1 MSSNNRHIPLA
12 DSALVILDQNG
23 LKPNAFRLKIVV
35 YVAISQMTNKPDTTI
50 LIVDDSPENLLVL
63 NDLLRLHYRVIAAD
77 SGETALHLAGSQ
89 PPPSLILLDV
99 MMPGLDGYAVLAQLQ
114 QDPGTAEIPVI
125 FVTAMADAQDEE
137 RGLEQGAADYISKPI
152 KPAVVLA
159 RVRTQLENKQARDWM
174 KSQNAALE
182 AEVSRRMT
190 ENDLTQ
196 RVSIRAL
203 AHLAETRDPETG
215 NHILRT
221 QGYVQ
226 LLANLLRQHPRFVGI
241 LSDRYIDLLSRSAPL
256 HDIGKVGIPDSILLK
271 PGKLSPQEMEI
282 MKTHATLGSIAMER
296 AEQDIEMPLPFLA
309 LAKEIAHWH
318 HEKWNGTG
326 YPDGLAGEA
335 IPLSARLMAVAD
347 VFDAL
352 ISPRVYKP
360 AMSYEKA
367 REIITE
373 GSGSH
378 YDPDI
383 VAAFLEGFDAMTA
396 IADQYKESQ
405 TPPIARSTDSQD
417 RNGP

>member
-1 MSSNNRHIPLA
+1 
-12 DSALVILDQNG
+12 
-23 LKPNAFRLKIVV
+23 
-35 YVAISQMTNKPDTTI
+35 MTIKPDSTI

-63 NDLLRLHYRVIAAD
+63 KDLLRPHYRVIAAD

-89 PPPSLILLDV
+89 SPPDLILLDV
-99 MMPGLDGYAVLAQLQ
+99 MMPGLDGFAVLAQLQ
-114 QDPGTAEIPVI
+114 QNPGTAEIPVI

-137 RGLEQGAADYISKPI
+137 HGLAQGAADYISKPI
-152 KPAVVLA
+152 KPAVALA
-159 RVRTQLENKQARDWM
+159 RVRTQIENKQARDWI
-174 KSQNAALE
+174 KHQNAVLE

-203 AHLAETRDPETG
+203 AHLAETRDSETG

-226 LLANLLRQHPRFVGI
+226 LLANLLREHPRFADT

-256 HDIGKVGIPDSILLK
+256 HDIGKVGIPDNILLK
-271 PGKLSPQEMEI
+271 PGKLTPQEMEI
-282 MKTHATLGSIAMER
+282 MKAHAKLGSIAIER

-318 HEKWNGTG
+318 HEKWDGTG

-367 REIITE
+367 HEIITD
-373 GSGSH
+373 GSGGH
-378 YDPDI
+378 FDPDI